1 MRRSAPLAL
10 ALLFAALPA
19 LAGDGT
25 KRLKSVVGQLA
36 GVDGYIPEDDERLT
50 QLREAAAAAGAD
62 NDADAAKT
70 LAQLMLMPCKSPS
83 VEVNLAAACQEALI
97 GMTDA
102 EAHEEVRDLL
112 AKGKKNPQVALAL
125 APIVGSWQEPASA
138 TSLAELL
145 DSKNEKVVITAARA
159 LGNLKLEE
167 GVAPL
172 IEAFAEWEAAGGEP
186 LDAIG
191 GALYDITG
199 LGLKVA
205 ADWEKW
211 WKDSGESWDPSQ
223 RGKGEGATSERPKN
237 FQSEPPPSMFESME
251 VRSRRVVL
259 IMDTSGSMHIRQYI
273 EEAGGERGSEDGEG
287 ESLAGPPPL
296 PKGVDPNAEDY
307 KPKKCTFRQ
316 CPAARGN
323 GECPSDQNLPDYYS
337 RMARLSRAAQ
347 RLVTGFSPKV
357 RFNMVAFS
365 NDARTWKGKDLV
377 SASPGNKKKAVDW
390 LKGLRPDGA
399 TAANSALE
407 LAFEFKDADTFVF
420 VTDGAPTN
428 KAGRPYPPERWRE
441 LLDQVKQLNK
451 TRGVKIDVI
460 AIAEGH
466 TEFAT
471 GLAIESGG
479 QYAVV
484 D

>member
-1 MRRSAPLAL
+1 MSRSVPLAL

-19 LAGDGT
+19 LAGEGA
-25 KRLKSVVGQLA
+25 KRLKSVAGQLA
-36 GVDGYIPEDDERLT
+36 GVEGYIPEDDARLV
-50 QLREAAAAAGAD
+50 QLREAVAAAGED

-102 EAHEEVRDLL
+102 RAHEAVRELL
-112 AKGKKNPQVALAL
+112 GKGKKNPQVALAL

-138 TSLAELL
+138 KSLAELL
-145 DSKNEKVVITAARA
+145 GGKDEKLVITAARA
-159 LGNLKLEE
+159 LGNLKLKE

-172 IEAFAEWEAAGGEP
+172 IAAFAAWEPAGGEP

-199 LGLKVA
+199 LGLKAA
-205 ADWEKW
+205 ADWQKW

-223 RGKGEGATSERPKN
+223 RGKGEGATSERPTN
-237 FQSEPPPSMFESME
+237 FQSEPPPNLFESME

-259 IMDTSGSMHIRQYI
+259 IMDVSGSMHIRQYT
-273 EEAGGERGSEDGEG
+273 EEAGGEKGSDGEG

-296 PKGVDPNAEDY
+296 PKGVDPHADGY
-307 KPKKCTFRQ
+307 QPKRCTFRQ
-316 CPAARGN
+316 CPAAKGT
-323 GECPSDQNLPDYYS
+323 GDCPSDQNLPEYYS
-337 RMARLSRAAQ
+337 RMARLSRSAQ
-347 RLVTGFSPKV
+347 RLVMGFSPKV
-357 RFNMVAFS
+357 RFNMIAFS
-365 NDARTWKGKDLV
+365 TDARTWRGTDLV
-377 SASPGNKKKAVDW
+377 SATPSNKKKAVDW

-399 TAANSALE
+399 TAADAALQ

-420 VTDGAPTN
+420 VTDGGPTN

-451 TRGVKIDVI
+451 TRGVKIDVL

-466 TEFAT
+466 TDFAT
-471 GLAIESGG
+471 GLATESGG